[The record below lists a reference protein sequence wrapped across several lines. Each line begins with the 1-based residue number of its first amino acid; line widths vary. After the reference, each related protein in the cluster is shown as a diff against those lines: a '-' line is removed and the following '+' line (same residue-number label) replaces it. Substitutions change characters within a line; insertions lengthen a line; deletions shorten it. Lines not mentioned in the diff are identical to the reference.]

1 VPIQNF
7 LRSLGPALVAASLV
21 SAIGG
26 MPFNVLPQI
35 INSVGSSFQW
45 GPEQLGLFGSSYLGG
60 YFIATLTA
68 PLWIERLHWRR
79 LSWVAVLACVLAM
92 MFTASL
98 GGDQPTAIYVS
109 WAVVGFF
116 AATMTCLGMRVAS
129 GMPNKEHG
137 LGSRLGIELL
147 CAAAAFFMLPFAIE
161 AAGYVGAVA
170 LLCVVFL
177 LLSVSI
183 FRLPA
188 SGRELDSHGESTVD
202 LRISK
207 EGWIGLGV
215 FVLFAIG
222 QIGVYAFLGQLAIQ
236 DGVTEAQLSF
246 VLAVLK
252 VIGAVAAIGIGLIG
266 LTFGVKRSHVFAF
279 LGLSGSMLLLGS
291 SGGFAGYAA
300 GAWLWELSLVASCVY
315 QTAAISRLDSSNKA
329 IMLVPAAF
337 ALAGTIGPAL
347 AGTLVAQHGFGALLT
362 FGAVTAAIPLLMYL
376 PLAGK
381 IRAQLLASAPAV

>member
-1 VPIQNF
+1 VPVQNF
-7 LRSLGPALVAASLV
+7 LRSLGPALIAASLV

-35 INSVGSSFQW
+35 INSVATSFQW

-68 PLWIERLHWRR
+68 PLWLERLHWRR

-92 MFTASL
+92 LFTATL
-98 GGDQPTAIYVS
+98 GGSEPAAVYAS

-147 CAAAAFFMLPFAIE
+147 CAAAAFFMLPFAISSG
-161 AAGYVGAVA
+161 GYVGAVS

-177 LLSVSI
+177 LLSWSI

-188 SGRELDSHGESTVD
+188 SGRELDTEHAEAVS

-207 EGWIGLGV
+207 EGWMGLGV

-222 QIGVYAFLGQLAIQ
+222 QIGVYAFLGQLATQ
-236 DGVTEAQLSF
+236 DGVSEAQLSF

-252 VIGAVAAIGIGLIG
+252 VIGAVAAIGIGFIG
-266 LTFGVKRSHVFAF
+266 LKFGVRVSHLLAF
-279 LGLSGSMLLLGS
+279 VGLFLSMLLLGS

-315 QTAAISRLDSSNKA
+315 QTAAISRLDPSNKA

-347 AGTLVAQHGFGALLT
+347 AGGIVAQHGFGALLG
-362 FGAVTAAIPLLMYL
+362 FGAMTAAIPLLMYL
-376 PLAGK
+376 PLAAK